1 MAKIKYYH
9 NVKIVENS
17 DKDKFT
23 NEVNSFLVEG
33 YEILSTS
40 CSMINSE
47 AYDFASFY
55 QAMLLSPERREE
67 VD

>member
-1 MAKIKYYH
+1 MTKIKYYH
-9 NVKIVENS
+9 NVKIVENA

-23 NEVNSFLVEG
+23 NEVNGFISRG